1 MEDFKKNVENSD
13 EIEIDLSRLF
23 QEIKKKA
30 KFIIFMAIIGAIIAF
45 LFTTFFITKKYE
57 STAIVYLK
65 PNTTETGTIDYN
77 AINAN
82 SKMVNNY
89 MLIMQGDSVLDK
101 VTKTLKLEDKGEDF
115 VKDSLSITNEA
126 ESEIIKVTARTDDPQ
141 LSKDIVSATVD
152 QFFTDVKAK
161 LDVKNL
167 MITDPAKV
175 EDIPVSPNKKLIT
188 LLGAFLGIMLSGGI
202 AVLRFM
208 LDKRLH
214 TKDDVESY
222 LEIPVLAEIPYFE
235 D

>member
-57 STAIVYLK
+57 STDRVYLK

-77 AINAN
+77 PKNAN
-82 SKMVNNY
+82 SKMLNNN

-115 VKDSLSITNEA
+115 VKNSLSITNEA

-175 EDIPVSPNKKLIT
+175 EDIPVSPNKKLNT

-202 AVLRFM
+202 VVLRFM

-235 D
+235 V